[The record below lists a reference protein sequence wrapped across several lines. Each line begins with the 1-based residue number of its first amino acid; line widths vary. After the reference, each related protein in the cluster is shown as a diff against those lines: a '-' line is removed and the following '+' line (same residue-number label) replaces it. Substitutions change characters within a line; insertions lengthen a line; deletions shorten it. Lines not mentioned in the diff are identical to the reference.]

1 MAGDRPVRA
10 THMMLM
16 GFCLWTSAVQAQ
28 SAPELGSP
36 EAAFSAEAP
45 RAAKPAT
52 GRARPEA
59 LPPGPIRL
67 SKNAAALLR
76 AHYQGDKVPLIP
88 QPFRARLDA
97 ALMAGDWPKVEAVK
111 KELIAARGLVMA
123 LAWEQSRFLATG
135 GTGIAELHARD
146 IAATNSTGVAETAA
160 MLWLYA
166 VAVTMTDGHK
176 CASPAARDTHLE
188 KLRGPAFEPLIR
200 IVRALPDARVAAMR
214 DLAIQLENRLSVD
227 RIDDSMC
234 RADDGD
240 SGVKPDSAWR
250 PEASR
255 TRGMLP
261 KHLTAFT
268 AITRP
273 RQTVSGPEKPVPPA
287 ARTGGPRVGDPKAG
301 DPKVGDP
308 RAGDPRGNGPRTSV
322 ATPPAEAASPATQ
335 PVLPPAGR

>member
-10 THMMLM
+10 TYTILM
-16 GFCLWTSAVQAQ
+16 GFYLWTSAVQAQ

-45 RAAKPAT
+45 RAAKPAS
-52 GRARPEA
+52 GRVRPDSV
-59 LPPGPIRL
+59 PPGPIRL

-97 ALMAGDWPKVEAVK
+97 ALVAGDWPKLEAVK

-135 GTGIAELHARD
+135 GMGIAELHARD

-176 CASPAARDTHLE
+176 CASPAARDAHLD
-188 KLRGPAFEPLIR
+188 KLRGPAFEPLLR

-227 RIDDSMC
+227 RADDTMC
-234 RADDGD
+234 RAEGGKP
-240 SGVKPDSAWR
+240 GVKPDSTWR
-250 PEASR
+250 AEASR
-255 TRGMLP
+255 TRGMLQ
-261 KHLTAFT
+261 KHLTAFI

-273 RQTVSGPEKPVPPA
+273 KQTVAGPEKPVPPA
-287 ARTGGPRVGDPKAG
+287 AKASGPRA
-301 DPKVGDP
+301 
-308 RAGDPRGNGPRTSV
+308 N
-322 ATPPAEAASPATQ
+322 ATPP
-335 PVLPPAGR
+335 PAGAARPVGQ